1 MSEGEHQVEAIV
13 YSSPAPAPL
22 KFDLKYSG
30 PDTSHAKKTVKSID
44 SASKPALQRGGFRL
58 FVFVTRPGSPAG
70 SSWADAELKQVCSPN
85 PASTT
90 PLEHPEILKPPLF
103 CEFMQVPDP
112 SKGEPPPPI
121 FCCYTPPWME
131 SQKPLMEAVIPEIN
145 FNGLKDWMDYN
156 PLQTPVMFGWVIYG
170 AGLAESAGMY
180 PPPHMACMYP
190 PPHMACLAESS
201 GVQTICINTCC

>member
-1 MSEGEHQVEAIV
+1 
-13 YSSPAPAPL
+13 
-22 KFDLKYSG
+22 
-30 PDTSHAKKTVKSID
+30 
-44 SASKPALQRGGFRL
+44 
-58 FVFVTRPGSPAG
+58 
-70 SSWADAELKQVCSPN
+70 
-85 PASTT
+85 
-90 PLEHPEILKPPLF
+90 
-103 CEFMQVPDP
+103 
-112 SKGEPPPPI
+112 
-121 FCCYTPPWME
+121 
-131 SQKPLMEAVIPEIN
+131 MEAVIPEIN